1 MLYLIQTKFKH
12 MKHISLVTVLLL
24 FVSIPLL
31 AQLESKRIWEAIA
44 PSQNALKQTEQ
55 YQQVKTSSHW
65 KLDIETMKT
74 KLAKAPLMHSE
85 SSDVVLT
92 MPLPNG
98 RQEQFLISYAPI
110 LARDL
115 AEKYPSIK
123 SYIGQGIEDPTAIL
137 RFDISQN
144 GLHAMVMSG
153 KYAQVLINPYTV
165 DNESYYQSFY
175 KTEVSTSEY
184 EPFNCSYSP
193 MKEEAPPTQ
202 LGGLQKSNDCIYR
215 NYRLALACTSEYA
228 EFHGGNIP
236 DVLAAMNTTMTRVN
250 GILERDLNIT
260 LVLVADN
267 DQLIFT
273 DRETDPYTNGSGA
286 AMLDQNQTTCD
297 DIIGSANYDI
307 GHVFSTGGGGVAYL
321 SSLCKSYKA
330 GGVSGQT
337 HPVGDP
343 FDVDYVIHEI
353 GHQLGANHT
362 QNNDCNRYT
371 NAAVEPGSASTI
383 MGYAGICAPNIQS
396 NSDAYFHAYSI
407 QEITTYLN
415 SNTGSSC
422 AQEIDNGNSRPYI
435 NTMLNYT
442 IPASTPFVLSAD
454 ATDSNGDG
462 LTYCWEQMDKEIV
475 SMPPQPG
482 NTVGPSFR
490 SKRPSNSPERYFPNL
505 AAIVHNESPS
515 WEVLS
520 SVSRSLNFCLTVRD
534 NYVVG
539 GCIDQTAI
547 QLAVVDTG
555 SPFELTYPNEAMT
568 WTVQGIEPISWNVA
582 ATDQSPIN
590 TTSVDILLSLDGGY
604 SYPVLLA
611 ENTPN
616 DGIQLIEVPML
627 LSDSVR
633 IMVKGHGNV
642 FFDISNENLTIKEPE
657 ALSLDIDATPL
668 SCAGEAAL
676 TVTTFGGRAPY
687 AYEWNTGSEEANLAV
702 YSPGLYSL
710 TVTDSEGQRM
720 IEQVRIDTLKDI
732 AVTFSTTHISCNEE
746 YSGQITAAT
755 TGGLGPYQFSWNGP
769 AGFTANVDE
778 LSHIPGGTYY
788 LTVTDDRG
796 CELTSTVTL
805 SDPNTTFYYDKD
817 GDGYGD
823 ERKRLHVCYTPKGY
837 VKLAGDC
844 DDSNSHQNPGVKDL
858 CDGIDNDCDGEI
870 DEDFD
875 RQLYYEDLDGDGFG
889 NAAVS
894 VLACWLP
901 PNYTTNDTDC
911 DDLDPTVFPSAP
923 EICDGVD
930 NDCNGLVDEGGCR
943 LVMEHGNLK
952 RVGTDWQRVYLQN
965 TYESMVVIAN
975 IIMDTPDQKPAV
987 TRIRLAEGNSFEIKL
1002 QNPNN
1007 ENFGGYGVTYT
1018 VVEEGTYTLEEHGV
1032 NLEAKKVLATSTSSS
1047 AAWLYE
1053 DRTYE
1058 NAYTRPVVIGQVMS
1072 YNDEDWSVFWA
1083 SANGNRAEPPTA
1095 TGFSASKHVGEDS
1108 STDRASEVI
1117 GYVVIEEGSYFVEGT
1132 YFYAAIGDDIVRGV
1146 NNTSAGYAYSTDLS
1160 NLECAVMSMATMKGL
1175 DGGFPVLFSDSPFSG
1190 QDILIAIDEDQLAD
1204 DERSHSAEQVSFLA
1218 FAGPQPGPIYCE
1230 ASSNTAEYEWIESI
1244 SLGDITNDSGND
1256 GGYADFTNLEVIAN
1270 RGSTILYS
1278 LLPGSAGAPYPEYW
1292 TIWIDYNQ
1300 DGDFEDE
1307 NETILLLESHLGMYT
1322 GQFVIPETASPG
1334 LTRIRVAMN
1343 WGSSSESCGTA
1354 GWGEVEDYSLR
1365 IGQEI
1370 EGRNLSAMGVENV
1383 GPSRAELQF
1392 TLYPNP
1398 TINQLKVEWDGM
1410 KEKVHLLSII
1420 SATGR
1425 IVQRQVLADNNQNS
1439 IHLDV
1444 SALPDG
1450 YYTLWISKQS
1460 GESQSKPFIKLPR

>member
-1 MLYLIQTKFKH
+1 MLYLIQTKFRH
-12 MKHISLVTVLLL
+12 MKHIFLLTVLLIL
-24 FVSIPLL
+24 VSFSLL
-31 AQLESKRIWEAIA
+31 AQLESKEIWQVVEPAENT
-44 PSQNALKQTEQ
+44 SKQTEQ
-55 YQQVKTSSHW
+55 YLQVKTSSHW
-65 KLDIETMKT
+65 KLDIETLKM
-74 KLAKAPLMHSE
+74 KLAKAPLIHSVP
-85 SSDVVLT
+85 STLT
-92 MPLPNG
+92 LSLPLPNG
-98 RQEQFLISYAPI
+98 QQESFTISYAPVMSSK
-110 LARDL
+110 L
-115 AEKYPSIK
+115 AEKYPSIR
-123 SYIGQGIEDPTAIL
+123 SYIGKGIEDPTAIV
-137 RFDISQN
+137 RFDISPN
-144 GLHAMVMSG
+144 GLHAMIVSG
-153 KYAQVLINPYTV
+153 KHPQVLINPYTV

-175 KTEVSTSEY
+175 KTEVSTSQY
-184 EPFNCSYSP
+184 EPFNCSYTP
-193 MKEEAPPTQ
+193 MKDEVPPTK

-215 NYRLALACTSEYA
+215 TYRLALACTSEYA

-273 DRETDPYTNGSGA
+273 DRDTDPYTNGSGA

-422 AQEIDNGNSRPYI
+422 AQEMDNGNSRPYI
-435 NTMLNYT
+435 STMINYT

-490 SKRPSNSPERYFPNL
+490 SKVPSYSPERYFPNME
-505 AAIVHNESPS
+505 AILQNESPS

-520 SVSRSLNFCLTVRD
+520 AVSRSLNFCLTVRD
-534 NYVVG
+534 NFVVG
-539 GCIDQTAI
+539 GCIEQTAI
-547 QLAVVDTG
+547 QLQVIDTG
-555 SPFELTYPNEAMT
+555 QPFQLTYPNDSMA
-568 WTVQGIEPISWNVA
+568 WTVQEIEPITWEVA
-582 ATDQSPIN
+582 ATDQEPIN
-590 TTSVDILLSLDGGY
+590 TTTVDILLSLDGGH
-604 SYPVLLA
+604 SYPIVLA

-616 DGIQLIEVPML
+616 DGIQLIEVPMFI
-627 LSDSVR
+627 SDSIR
-633 IMVKGHGNV
+633 IMIKGHGNV
-642 FFDISNENLTIKEPE
+642 FFDISDENLTIREPQG
-657 ALSLDIDATPL
+657 LSLDIGTTPL
-668 SCAGEAAL
+668 NCAGEAA
-676 TVTTFGGRAPY
+676 VTASAFGGTAPY
-687 AYEWNTGSEEANLAV
+687 AYEWSTGSEQPNLSV
-702 YSPGLYSL
+702 DSPGLYSL
-710 TVTDSEGQRM
+710 TVTDSEGQTM
-720 IEQVRIDTLKDI
+720 SEQVRIDTLKAI
-732 AVTFSTTHISCNEE
+732 EVAFSTTNISCNEE
-746 YSGQITAAT
+746 YSGHILAAP
-755 TGGLGPYQFSWNGP
+755 TGGQAPYQLNWSGP
-769 AGFTANVDE
+769 AAFNSNAVE
-778 LSHIPGGTYY
+778 LNKLAGGTYQ
-788 LTVTDDRG
+788 LTITDNRG
-796 CELTSTVTL
+796 CELVSAITL
-805 SDPNTTFYYDKD
+805 SDPNTSFYYDAD

-823 ERKRLHVCYTPKGY
+823 EHKKLHVCYSPKGY
-837 VKLAGDC
+837 VKVAGDC
-844 DDSNSHQNPGVKDL
+844 DDNDSHRNPGVKDL
-858 CDGIDNDCDGEI
+858 CDGIDNNCDGEI
-870 DEDFD
+870 DEGFD
-875 RQLYYEDLDGDGFG
+875 RVLYYEDLDGDGFG

-894 VLACWLP
+894 VLACMLP
-901 PNYTTNDTDC
+901 ANYTTNDTDC
-911 DDLDPTVFPSAP
+911 DDLDPEVYPMAP

-930 NDCNGLVDEGGCR
+930 NDCNGLIDEGGCR

-975 IIMDTPDQKPAV
+975 IIMDAPSEKPAV
-987 TRIRLAEGNSFEIKL
+987 TRIRSAEGNSFEIKL

-1007 ENFGGYGVTYT
+1007 DSIEGYGVTFT
-1018 VVEEGTYTLEEHGV
+1018 VVEEGTYTEAEHGI
-1032 NLEAKKVLATSTSSS
+1032 NLEAKKVLATATSSS
-1047 AAWLYE
+1047 AEWRYE
-1053 DRTYE
+1053 MRTYE
-1058 NAYTRPVVIGQVMS
+1058 NTYTTPVVIGQVMS

-1083 SANGNRAEPPTA
+1083 SANGNRALPPTA
-1095 TGFSASKHVGEDS
+1095 AEFSASKHVGEDS
-1108 STDRASEVI
+1108 NGERADEVI
-1117 GYVVIEEGSYFVEGT
+1117 GYIVIEAGSYFVEGKH
-1132 YFYAAIGDDIVRGV
+1132 FYAGVGEDIVRGV
-1146 NNTSAGYAYSTDLS
+1146 NNTSSGYAYETNLS

-1175 DGGFPVLFSDSPFSG
+1175 DGGFPVLFSDSPFAD
-1190 QDILIAIDEDQLAD
+1190 QAILIAIDEDQLAD

-1244 SLGDITNDSGND
+1244 SLGDITNESGNND
-1256 GGYADFTNLEVIAN
+1256 GYASFTDMEVVAN
-1270 RGSTILYS
+1270 RGSAVLYS
-1278 LLPGSAGAPYPEYW
+1278 LMPGAAGSPYPEYW

-1307 NETILLLESHLGMYT
+1307 NETVLALDSHLGMYT
-1322 GQFVIPETASPG
+1322 GQFIIPETANPG
-1334 LTRIRVAMN
+1334 LTRIRVAMK
-1343 WGSSSESCGTA
+1343 WGSASDFCGTS
-1354 GWGEVEDYSLR
+1354 GWGEIEDYSLR

-1370 EGRNLSAMGVENV
+1370 EARELTAGGIENTIGFSADI
-1383 GPSRAELQF
+1383 ELL
-1392 TLYPNP
+1392 LYPNP
-1398 TINQLKVEWDGM
+1398 TINQLTVKWDGA
-1410 KEKVHLLSII
+1410 KEGVQTLKII
-1420 SATGR
+1420 SGTGR
-1425 IVQRQVLADNNQNS
+1425 TVYQQENIYENQNS

-1444 SALPDG
+1444 SVLPTG
-1450 YYTLWISKQS
+1450 SYTLLLMKKS
-1460 GESQSKPFIKLPR
+1460 GESRSKPFIKLPR